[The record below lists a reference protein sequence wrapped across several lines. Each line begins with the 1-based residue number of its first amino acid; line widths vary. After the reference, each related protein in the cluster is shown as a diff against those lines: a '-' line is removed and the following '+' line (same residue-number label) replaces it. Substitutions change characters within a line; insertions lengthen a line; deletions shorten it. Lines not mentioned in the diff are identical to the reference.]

1 MSDLAVEFTSVE
13 KVIHHEGSKWILY
26 SHDGS
31 KKLGEF
37 DTEEAALKRERQIN
51 YFKHVAKSD
60 LEMEFG
66 KSNICHVSSG
76 DKGGQFCATGGGSV
90 TVEFHPSAKMLRAI
104 QARVPCGVDKQRIA
118 DQQEKTISK
127 ALGLP
132 RTGDNSAFDL
142 RTDKVGIEVKCMQD
156 SRNGKVTMSSAA
168 LARKVKEARKAK
180 LKMYTIVADKRA
192 GQTQY
197 YVRKGVGSFR
207 VSAMTPVT
215 ISELRE
221 FIK

>member
-1 MSDLAVEFTSVE
+1 MNDLVV
-13 KVIHHEGSKWILY
+13 
-26 SHDGS
+26 
-31 KKLGEF
+31 
-37 DTEEAALKRERQIN
+37 
-51 YFKHVAKSD
+51 
-60 LEMEFG
+60 EFG
-66 KSNICHVSSG
+66 KGRGNPCHNPAGSSTGGEFCETGSSG
-76 DKGGQFCATGGGSV
+76 GGV

-104 QARVPCGVDKQRIA
+104 QARVPCGADKQRIA
-118 DQQEKTISK
+118 DQQEKTISR

-156 SRNGKVTMSSAA
+156 SRHGKVTMSSAA

-180 LKMYTIVADKRA
+180 LKMYTIVADKRQ

-207 VSAMTPVT
+207 VANMTPIT

-221 FIK
+221 FVK